1 MRLDDSRESQNVE
14 DRRGQRG
21 GGGGRMVVGGG
32 IGGVLLLLAA
42 LFLGIDPSVLLQGGG
57 VAPTQQA
64 DRAAPGPDDTQ
75 RRFVARVL
83 GETEDVWRAIFLQ
96 SGQTYREPVLVL
108 FSGQTQSGC
117 GSAPAS
123 VGPFYCPTD
132 QRLYLDLDF
141 LADMQ
146 RRLGAP
152 GDFAAAYVIAHE
164 VGHHVQNLV
173 GVLRRVEEMRRG
185 RGEAEGN
192 RLQVRVELMA
202 DCLAGLWARNAQN
215 ARGIMES
222 GDLEEALGA
231 AAAVGDDRLQR
242 RGGGQVVPDSFTHGS
257 SEQRVR
263 WFRRGFEQGTLA
275 SCDTFSDQ
283 QR

>member
-14 DRRGQRG
+14 DRRGSG

-32 IGGVLLLLAA
+32 IGGIALLLVA

-57 VAPTQQA
+57 GAPTEQTS
-64 DRAAPGPDDTQ
+64 RSAPGPDDAQ

-83 GETEDVWRAIFLQ
+83 GETEDVWKDVFQR
-96 SGQTYREPVLVL
+96 SGQTYREPTLVL
-108 FSGQTQSGC
+108 FSGGTQSGC
-117 GSAPAS
+117 GAAQSAM
-123 VGPFYCPTD
+123 GPFYCPND

-141 LADMQ
+141 LADLQ

-164 VGHHVQNLV
+164 VGHHVQNQI
-173 GVLRRVEEMRRG
+173 GVLRRVEELRRG
-185 RGEAEGN
+185 RGEAESN

-242 RGGGQVVPDSFTHGS
+242 RAGGQVVPDSFTHGS

-275 SCDTFSDQ
+275 GCDTFSDQ
-283 QR
+283 R